1 MCKTNLSE
9 VTLAVP
15 VEIRLCE
22 KKMPT
27 QSSFFQTSIKY
38 ALERERLTSIRHFQ
52 HQLCESGDLVFCVK
66 GTREFSVS

>member
-22 KKMPT
+22 KKTT
-27 QSSFFQTSIKY
+27 QSSLFQTSRKY
-38 ALERERLTSIRHFQ
+38 ALERGRLTSIRHFH
-52 HQLCESGDLVFCVK
+52 HQLCESGNLVFCVK